1 MSNREANLMGLKIG
15 LTVFIILMLP
25 QADTAWWMILLIGT
39 IQGVGI
45 MTILNELFDRLPY
58 ITNKRT
64 EDE

>member
-15 LTVFIILMLP
+15 ITVFILLLLP

-45 MTILNELFDRLPY
+45 MTILNESFDRFLPDD
-58 ITNKRT
+58 NK
-64 EDE
+64 